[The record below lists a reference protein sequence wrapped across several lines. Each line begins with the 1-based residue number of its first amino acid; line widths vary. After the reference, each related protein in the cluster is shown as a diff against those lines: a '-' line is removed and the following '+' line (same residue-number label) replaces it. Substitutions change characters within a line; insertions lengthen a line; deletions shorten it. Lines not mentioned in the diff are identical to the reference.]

1 MDVDVDDE
9 NAQLWQSGSPGPA
22 HASHQPEPTE
32 CDDYWFIPPYINT
45 DVLLEQLQ
53 KITDESTAHL
63 AHNNEQQRI
72 DIWGSIESIQKA
84 KLSLDHIGRYYFEN
98 AERRQKA
105 TKTKGWAKPERE
117 LTPAE
122 KKKRDRVEQR
132 RQENQK
138 YMGVPE
144 TECAFK
150 HCVKL
155 PKNMPATRLLGRNLH
170 VLDALR
176 TECKSFIWME
186 QPDMKLYVAGD
197 DEHSSHTA
205 MNRIKNFIIKW
216 LTQPTDAVCHILEK
230 PSTFVEIHFVPA
242 PGMTYIRPPYADAGD
257 NVLLLMKAKPVG
269 NYGNLRS
276 VDLKMDTIDSLI
288 GIRSSDGQAEGI
300 QEDRHLPITDAS
312 ANDAYVQAMK
322 YNESMIAR
330 NIERIR
336 KHLFGSLDQIQLMDS
351 DLKMRIRF
359 GQVGLREY
367 PRRVEWDIKTLDT
380 TIIPDSRL
388 KSEFSP
394 FFTRS
399 AETFAALAT
408 KLTPPQMQE
417 QKTEPDVLWT
427 LGVVKRDEEANE
439 PINVQLDVT
448 FRADEKV
455 AFWNGLVQRMTPLD
469 VRVISSER
477 RFSWAWTI
485 TAGRR
490 LPSDKFSAE
499 GNFVHKLRMES
510 RVGQEKKLVFANT
523 NNIQL
528 KTVRREKRTLYTHG
542 TWTIEL
548 TEESFWTLTKSNPSK
563 PYQSVTLNMAPDHVF
578 YSVSMYKDSWVS
590 RLSENPYLGLG
601 QVPNWEP
608 EDFLEGE
615 EAIGKTLETVT
626 EVRALIESCFL
637 T

>member
-9 NAQLWQSGSPGPA
+9 NAQLWQSGSPGPT
-22 HASHQPEPTE
+22 HSSHQPEPTE

-45 DVLLEQLQ
+45 ETLREQIQ
-53 KITDESTAHL
+53 KITNDSTAHL
-63 AHNNEQQRI
+63 AHNLEQQRI

-84 KLSLDHIGRYYFEN
+84 KLALDHLGRYYFEV
-98 AERRQKA
+98 AEDRQKA

-122 KKKRDRVEQR
+122 KKKRDRMEQR

-138 YMGVPE
+138 YMGIPE

-170 VLDALR
+170 VLDPVR

-216 LTQPTDAVCHILEK
+216 LTQPTDVVSHILEK

-242 PGMTYIRPPYADAGD
+242 PGMTYIRLPYTDAGD
-257 NVLLLMKAKPVG
+257 NMLLMMTAKPVG
-269 NYGNLRS
+269 HYGNLRS
-276 VDLKMDTIDSLI
+276 VDLKMDTIDSPI
-288 GIRSSDGQAEGI
+288 GIRVSGGQPGI
-300 QEDRHLPITDAS
+300 KEDKNLPIADAS

-367 PRRVEWDIKTLDT
+367 PKRVEWDTKTLDT

-399 AETFAALAT
+399 PETFAALAT
-408 KLTPPQMQE
+408 KLTPPHMQE
-417 QKTEPDVLWT
+417 QTTEPEVLWT

-439 PINVQLDVT
+439 PINIQLDVT
-448 FRADEKV
+448 FRADDKV
-455 AFWNGLVQRMTPLD
+455 AFWKGLVQKMTPLD

-490 LPSDKFSAE
+490 LLSDKFSPE
-499 GNFVHKLRMES
+499 GVFVYKLRMES

-528 KTVRREKRTLYTHG
+528 KTIRREKRSLYTHG

-548 TEESFWTLTKSNPSK
+548 TEESSWTLTKANPSK
-563 PYQSVTLNMAPDHVF
+563 PYQSVTLNQAPDHVL

-590 RLSENPYLGLG
+590 RFSENPYLGLG

-608 EDFLEGE
+608 EEFLEGE
-615 EAIGKTLETVT
+615 EAIGKTLETVS
-626 EVRALIESCFL
+626 EVRALIESCFQ